1 MTRQRLLVLV
11 IAVLVVVAGAFWL
24 AAQRNPARG
33 GATPGKV
40 LPTLTAELNSV
51 TQVRIV
57 AAGDKNAVTLERD
70 KTFWK
75 VAERG
80 GYPADAARLR
90 KLLLDLGELKVVEE
104 KTENPENY
112 AKLGVEDVSAA
123 TASGVRVDLQGL
135 KTPASVI
142 IGKSSA
148 GDASYVRIAGQA
160 KSLLAKPQLSVER
173 QPANWLDRSIADIP
187 VERVQRV
194 RVSSPGAKP
203 YEITR
208 ASRTQAQF
216 EVPAVPKGKALSSPS
231 MPQPIAAALDGLA
244 LDDVAATGTPAT
256 DAWSGELYRSEYW
269 LFDGTTVKVTGRKD
283 GEKHLIRLDV
293 GFEADQQARFAA
305 QPEAD
310 KPAPQTADQARA
322 QAQALGAKVSGWTYE
337 IPAYKFETLFRP
349 LADLL
354 SSS

>member
-1 MTRQRLLVLV
+1 MTRQRLLLLFV
-11 IAVLVVVAGAFWL
+11 AVLVVVAGAFWL
-24 AAQRNPARG
+24 AAQRNPARDS
-33 GATPGKV
+33 AALGKV
-40 LPTLTAELNSV
+40 LPTLAAEVNSV
-51 TQVRIV
+51 SQVRIV
-57 AAGDKNAVTLERD
+57 TAGDKNAVTLERAE
-70 KTFWK
+70 KAWK

-80 GYPADAARLR
+80 GYPADATKLR
-90 KLLLDLGELKVVEE
+90 ELLVDLRELEVLEE

-112 AKLGVEDVSAA
+112 ARLGVEDVSAA

-135 KTPASVI
+135 KAPASVI
-142 IGKSSA
+142 VGKSSS

-160 KSLLAKPQLSVER
+160 RSLLAKPQLSVER
-173 QPANWLDRSIADIP
+173 QPASWLDRSIADIP

-208 ASRTQAQF
+208 ASRTQTDF
-216 EVPAVPKGKALSSPS
+216 DVPAVPKGKALASPS
-231 MPQPIAAALDGLA
+231 VPQPIAAALDGLT
-244 LDDVAATGTPAT
+244 LDDVQGAAAT
-256 DAWSGELYRSEYW
+256 DAWSGELHQSEYW

-283 GEKHLIRLDV
+283 DERHLIRVEV
-293 GFEADQQARFAA
+293 GFDPAQHARFTAK
-305 QPEAD
+305 PEKD
-310 KPAPQTADQARA
+310 KPAPQTEEQARA
-322 QAQALGAKVSGWTYE
+322 EAQALGTKVSGWTYE